1 MFEGNVAVV
10 LIFVIVL
17 TAACYAIYHFK
28 SKPARV
34 VAVIGALAALVG
46 ALTPVVRLLIEQ
58 PQSGN
63 TTKVEAPATP
73 VPTTPNSTAGNS
85 RAADVSSVR
94 PGVSAPSSTEGR

>member
-1 MFEGNVAVV
+1 MFEGNVAVI

-17 TAACYAIYHFK
+17 AAACYAIYHFK

-46 ALTPVVRLLIEQ
+46 ALTPVVRLLVEH

-73 VPTTPNSTAGNS
+73 VPTAPDSTAGDP
-85 RAADVSSVR
+85 RAAAVSSVR
-94 PGVSAPSSTEGR
+94 PGASAPSSVEGR

>member
-46 ALTPVVRLLIEQ
+46 ALTPIVRLLIEQ
-58 PQSGN
+58 PQSGS

-73 VPTTPNSTAGNS
+73 VPTTPNSTTGEPKT
-85 RAADVSSVR
+85 ADVGSVR
-94 PGVSAPSSTEGR
+94 PELPEHSSTEGR